1 MPISATFGCK
11 RENGRLWMAAYTL
24 GLTALACVAAG
35 ICFFQGARAADS
47 LFTAFF
53 YGFAGFLWIANLSGA
68 RREYR

>member
-1 MPISATFGCK
+1 
-11 RENGRLWMAAYTL
+11 MAAYTL

-35 ICFFQGARAADS
+35 ICFFQGTRAADS